1 MSLYDPELLDENS
14 NKYQLNVKTVLLTPV
29 CITFGNVSAA
39 GAIAINARAG
49 PNDMLFTLLGRY
61 VNKESV

>member
-1 MSLYDPELLDENS
+1 LKPAPTECKER
-14 NKYQLNVKTVLLTPV
+14 VLTPL

-49 PNDMLFTLLGRY
+49 PNNMLFTLFGRY
-61 VNKESV
+61 LNKESV